1 MFPNFH
7 NYHLIHSIKWYDEFL
22 KMKIEKV
29 SWEAS
34 HKSFLDELNEVKNEQ
49 TMHDQI
55 DFS

>member
-34 HKSFLDELNEVKNEQ
+34 HKSLLDELNEVKNE
-49 TMHDQI
+49 
-55 DFS
+55 